1 MSLKTASARRRWA
14 WASVGVG
21 AVLVAGAVVA
31 LSGHRPAPTDA
42 GQLPVIGTVDTT
54 IPGASPSSTVR
65 PATHPVRT
73 SAAHPTSTSTRSQ
86 RALTPATTATASP
99 GIRELAMPA
108 VLTLPS
114 LGVTADVG
122 PVDSVKGVLQVPDD
136 VNRVGWWTGS
146 ASAGTRS
153 GSTVIDGHID
163 SAVQGEGA
171 FFHLADLGP
180 GDPVTVRTTTGQT
193 IRYTVAARRVY
204 VKAQGLPA
212 EVFTDPGYPRLVLIS
227 CGGSFDYS
235 ERSYND
241 NIVIYAT
248 LNT

>member
-1 MSLKTASARRRWA
+1 MKMASRPHW
-14 WASVGVG
+14 WVWGSVAAGAVLIVG
-21 AVLVAGAVVA
+21 AVIA
-31 LSGHRPAPTDA
+31 LSHHRPAPTDA
-42 GQLPVIGTVDTT
+42 GQLPVVAVTVNTTVPGTTRSAGPRPSQPAPTRASDRPRVSSPAAKPVPTT
-54 IPGASPSSTVR
+54 GAS
-65 PATHPVRT
+65 
-73 SAAHPTSTSTRSQ
+73 
-86 RALTPATTATASP
+86 ATAAP
-99 GIRELAMPA
+99 APVAAQPA
-108 VLTLPS
+108 VLTLPT

-122 PVDSVKGVLQVPDD
+122 PVESVQGVLQVPDD

-146 ASAGTRS
+146 AAAGAPT

-180 GDPVTVRTTTGQT
+180 GDPVTVRTATGRT

-204 VKAQGLPA
+204 VKAQGLPS

-241 NIVIYAT
+241 NIVVYAT
-248 LNT
+248 PDT

>member
-1 MSLKTASARRRWA
+1 MSGKTVGARRHWA

-21 AVLVAGAVVA
+21 TVLVVGAVIA
-31 LSGHRPAPTDA
+31 LSGHRPPPTDA
-42 GQLPVIGTVDTT
+42 GQLPVIVTVDTT
-54 IPGASPSSTVR
+54 VADTTSSAAARPTKHAAPTPAAR
-65 PATHPVRT
+65 PAPASTRPRPTPTT
-73 SAAHPTSTSTRSQ
+73 SAPT
-86 RALTPATTATASP
+86 AAAEPAT
-99 GIRELAMPA
+99 PA
-108 VLTLPS
+108 VLTLPT

-122 PVDSVKGVLQVPDD
+122 PVESVAGVLQVPDD

-146 ASAGTRS
+146 ARAGTAT

-180 GDPVTVRTTTGQT
+180 GDPVTVRTTTGRT

-212 EVFTDPGYPRLVLIS
+212 DIFTDPGYPRLVLIS

-241 NIVIYAT
+241 NIVVYAT
-248 LNT
+248 PIT

>member
-1 MSLKTASARRRWA
+1 MKTAGRPRWWA
-14 WASVGVG
+14 WGSVGVG
-21 AVLVAGAVVA
+21 VVLVAGAVIG
-31 LSGHRPAPTDA
+31 LSHHRPAPTDA
-42 GQLPVIGTVDTT
+42 GQLPAVIVTVNTTVPGTTRSAA
-54 IPGASPSSTVR
+54 PR
-65 PATHPVRT
+65 PAPAAPTTTSGRAQVSSPTQKPTTHSSPTAAPSPV
-73 SAAHPTSTSTRSQ
+73 
-86 RALTPATTATASP
+86 TAQ
-99 GIRELAMPA
+99 PA
-108 VLTLPS
+108 VLTLPT

-122 PVDSVKGVLQVPDD
+122 PVESVQGVLQVPDD

-146 ASAGTRS
+146 APAGTAT

-180 GDPVTVRTTTGQT
+180 GDPVTVRTTTGRT

-204 VKAQGLPA
+204 VKAQGLPS

-241 NIVIYAT
+241 NIVVYAT
-248 LNT
+248 PDA